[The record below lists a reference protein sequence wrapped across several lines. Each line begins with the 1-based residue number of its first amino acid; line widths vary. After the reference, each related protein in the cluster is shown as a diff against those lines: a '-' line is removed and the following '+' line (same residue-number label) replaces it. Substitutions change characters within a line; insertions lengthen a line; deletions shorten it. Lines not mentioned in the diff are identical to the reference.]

1 MTTVTLGHLDETVQQ
16 ASAAAVARVLE
27 AYELEIEYVVAPRA
41 EMIEHMRRGDV
52 DLFVSAWLPD
62 VDAAFLAPELGMEAF
77 GQLYRPAFGW
87 GVPEAAATGVTS
99 VAGLAAA
106 DCPVSRE
113 IVTPASL
120 LDRVRQVVAAYNLTE
135 AGYTIAA
142 RPDAEAYDHAARVLE
157 GSLPEIIPAWQPSF
171 VHYGQKLL
179 ALDDPKGSYGA
190 EQEARI
196 LLRSVARPEMDTD
209 LLDEL
214 DELTLGNKVV
224 SALDHAMRFEGMSAE
239 DAAEAWQR
247 GKLLPR

>member
-1 MTTVTLGHLDETVQQ
+1 MTTVTLGHLDNTVQQ

-27 AYELEIEYVVAPRA
+27 AYDLEVEYVAAPRDA
-41 EMIEHMRRGDV
+41 MEEHMRRGDV

-62 VDAAFLAPELGMEAF
+62 VDAGFVASGLGMEAF
-77 GQLYRPAFGW
+77 GQLYRPAFGFCI
-87 GVPEAAATGVTS
+87 PEAAATGITS
-99 VAGLAAA
+99 LAELAAA
-106 DCPVSRE
+106 GCPVGRE
-113 IVTPASL
+113 IVAPDSVIDL
-120 LDRVRQVVAAYNLTE
+120 VRQVVAAYNLTE

-142 RPDAEAYDHAARVLE
+142 RPDAQASDHAAHVLE
-157 GSLPEIIPAWQPSF
+157 NSLPEIIPVWQPSF
-171 VHYGQKLL
+171 VHYGQRVVTLE
-179 ALDDPKGSYGA
+179 DPKEACGQ

-196 LLRSVARPEMDTD
+196 LIRSAIRPEMDTD

-224 SALDHAMRFEGMSAE
+224 SALDHAMRTEGMSAE